1 MELHMALINN
11 YKKRYERLWRFYE
24 GLERMARIRQQ
35 IDPSSPYKDHPNQS
49 LYESRAGWCLE
60 GGGWLPQ
67 GDRKGRR
74 GRSWSQVVRA
84 HNQLKEETKEN
95 ARDPKIENRK
105 T

>member
-1 MELHMALINN
+1 MELCMALINN
-11 YKKRYERLWRFYE
+11 YKKRYERLWWFYE

-35 IDPSSPYKDHPNQS
+35 IDSSGPHEDHPDQK
-49 LYESRAGWCLE
+49 LFESGAGWCLE

-67 GDRKGRR
+67 GNREGRR
-74 GRSWSQVVRA
+74 GWSWSQVVRA
-84 HNQLKEETKEN
+84 HNQLKEETKEI